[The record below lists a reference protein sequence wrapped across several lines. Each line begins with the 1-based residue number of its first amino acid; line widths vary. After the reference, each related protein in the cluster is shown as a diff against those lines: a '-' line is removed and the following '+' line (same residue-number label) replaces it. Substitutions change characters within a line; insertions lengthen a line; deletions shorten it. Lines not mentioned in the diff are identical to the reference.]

1 MLVLSRK
8 PGERIHIGS
17 DIIVTV
23 LDISGKLVRIGVEAP
38 QSVNILR
45 DEVKVQIENANKLA
59 AVKSKYLDRLR
70 EYGIAIST
78 KRKIQP

>member
-17 DIIVTV
+17 DIIVTIV
-23 LDISGKLVRIGVEAP
+23 DVSGKLVRIGVEAP

-59 AVKSKYLDRLR
+59 AVKSKYLNRLR

-78 KRKIQP
+78 KRKIHP